1 MLARH
6 GRTCNGPEPIRRQD
20 PLETLL
26 LDKFRAATT
35 PAMLDALVRLVS
47 QRVDAAARARD
58 AQVETCKAEILRP
71 EA

>member
-1 MLARH
+1 
-6 GRTCNGPEPIRRQD
+6 
-20 PLETLL
+20 
-26 LDKFRAATT
+26 
-35 PAMLDALVRLVS
+35 MLDALVRLVS